1 MILPDFHFGI
11 TRPSRVYDHPCPGEP
26 MTHQTNWCSTGG
38 MTKTV
43 LTFLAAFLCTLATAR
58 AAMTDW
64 VEVHGGAVRLI
75 STGPLQDGQYKAGL
89 EFLMEPGWHT
99 YWRYAGEAGIPPQIS
114 VTRSKNVADLDILY
128 PVPERYDD
136 GFSESIVYHDGIV
149 LPFLIT
155 PDSAE
160 DPAHLEIEVFFGICK
175 DICVPGEASLSL
187 DFRPDDRDDTLAGK
201 LVQRDLS
208 AVPGAGP
215 VDGLDI
221 TSVSY
226 DGGDYIMIETQAA
239 DSQNVDLFAAGPEGS
254 FIGLPKLVSHADGIA
269 VWRLSTKGLATAPED
284 DHIRLVLTAGGSGV
298 ELLKRIQPEWLK

>member
-1 MILPDFHFGI
+1 
-11 TRPSRVYDHPCPGEP
+11 
-26 MTHQTNWCSTGG
+26 

-114 VTRSKNVADLDILY
+114 VTRSKNVAELDVLY

-187 DFRPDDRDDTLAGK
+187 NFRPGDRDDKLAGK

-215 VDGLDI
+215 ADGLDI
-221 TSVSY
+221 TSVSH
-226 DGGDYIMIETQAA
+226 DGADYIMIETRAA
-239 DSQNVDLFAAGPEGS
+239 DGQDIDLFAAGPEGS
-254 FIGLPKLVSHADGIA
+254 YIGLPKLVSHTDGIA
-269 VWRLSTKGLATAPED
+269 IWRLSTKGLATTPD
-284 DHIRLVLTAGGSGV
+284 DDQLRLVLTAGGSGI
-298 ELLKRIQPEWLK
+298 EQLQRIQPAWLK